1 MPIYEYRCKK
11 CGAEFEQMRNMADM
25 DKRSKCPKCASR
37 AIARRVSMSFAI
49 VSGSGGGDFDLGD
62 MGDMGG
68 MPGGMPAEDD
78 FGFDDDF

>member
-11 CGAEFEQMRNMADM
+11 CGAEFEQMRSMADM

-37 AIARRVSMSFAI
+37 AIARKVSMSFAI
-49 VSGSGGGDFDLGD
+49 VSSSGGGGDFDMGD

-68 MPGGMPAEDD
+68 GDD
-78 FGFDDDF
+78 FGLGDDF

>member
-11 CGAEFEQMRNMADM
+11 CGAEFEQMRSMADM

-49 VSGSGGGDFDLGD
+49 VSGSGGGGDFDLGD
-62 MGDMGG
+62 MGDMGDMG
-68 MPGGMPAEDD
+68 EMPGGDD
-78 FGFDDDF
+78 FGLGDDF